1 MKFILRVA
9 GTWLL
14 GLSLILVVIDG
25 TKTLATGA
33 LTITSLAETWRGFHI
48 DSWEPAQQA
57 ILDLV
62 APISG
67 ETYAKY
73 FLEWPSWA
81 ILGVFG
87 ILLLLAGRRRAG
99 KSYIETN

>member
-14 GLSLILVVIDG
+14 GLSLILVVIDA
-25 TKTLATGA
+25 TKTLTTKA
-33 LTITSLAETWRGFHI
+33 LTITSLAETWRSFHAA
-48 DSWEPAQQA
+48 SWEQGQQA

-67 ETYAKY
+67 EIYAEY
-73 FLEWPSWA
+73 LLDWPGWV
-81 ILGVFG
+81 IFGVLG
-87 ILLLLAGRRRAG
+87 ILLLLAGRQRTG
-99 KSYIETN
+99 TSYIETN